1 MELDDIEK
9 ELDDLIALANTTTTE
24 LTIRD
29 QVRDNPLTR
38 DQCRDQFVRVSGEL
52 GIKHS
57 FDFDEAYDI
66 GLEIRRR
73 NEFRSKVS
81 ELQEAII
88 EIPGTSG
95 EAIHKVNP
103 VKHTFA
109 GGCYIREI
117 YNPAN
122 ELIITKI
129 HKKEHPF
136 FLMKGEMSI
145 LTEEGVQHI
154 KAPFQGIT
162 KVGTKRVI
170 YTHEECI
177 FTTVHSTDNT
187 TISEAE
193 EEIACVRYEDLPP
206 GCDVLEVMKKI
217 NLKQG

>member
-1 MELDDIEK
+1 MIKNIDEINK
-9 ELDDLIALANTTTTE
+9 E
-24 LTIRD
+24 IRENE
-29 QVRDNPLTR
+29 NPPTR
-38 DQCRDQFVRVSGEL
+38 EEAKQHFVDMTNL
-52 GIKHS
+52 LNLKHT

-73 NEFRSKVS
+73 KEFREKISDLEQSVIEVS
-81 ELQEAII
+81 NMTE
-88 EIPGTSG
+88 EIV
-95 EAIHKVNP
+95 HKANP

-145 LTEEGVQHI
+145 LTENGIEHI
-154 KAPFQGIT
+154 KAPYQGIT
-162 KVGTKRVI
+162 KIGTKRAI

-177 FTTVHSTDNT
+177 FITVHATDNT
-187 TISEAE
+187 TVENVE
-193 EEIACVRYEDLPP
+193 DEVVCTKYEDLPA
-206 GCDVLEVMKKI
+206 GCDALEILKEI
-217 NLKQG
+217 NLKQE